1 MTIFKDSQHFSRT
14 LGDVWWQPFKDSHH
28 FSRTSGDVWWQSL
41 MTVFN
46 GNATAF
52 GKKLPWIYTV
62 LRTSRTASF
71 GSIRTWKR
79 SCPKPPN
86 PPWRPS
92 SVANFSCTCHFV
104 SVRKSNDVSWYHKHK
119 CFVISCEDRPGDHH
133 LIMENDIESHMQFTQ
148 FQIWSFLHHPTR
160 VTSHLPQWVHPDWCL
175 EWGLGIPKWA
185 WCKPVGQGSIKNIW
199 RKLQTQD
206 GPFNVNR
213 MYI

>member
-1 MTIFKDSQHFSRT
+1 MQRCNGATGTYPLHPSTSVRT
-14 LGDVWWQPFKDSHH
+14 VLWFGAK
-28 FSRTSGDVWWQSL
+28 RCSG
-41 MTVFN
+41 
-46 GNATAF
+46 ATYLESFYLCTMCWAV
-52 GKKLPWIYTV
+52 LATWIYTV

-79 SCPKPPN
+79 SCSKPPN
-86 PPWRPS
+86 PPWQPS

-119 CFVISCEDRPGDHH
+119 CFLISCEDRPRDRH
-133 LIMENDIESHMQFTQ
+133 LIMENDIESHTQFTQ
-148 FQIWSFLHHPTR
+148 FQIWSFLYHPTR

-175 EWGLGIPKWA
+175 EWGLAIPKWA